1 MRRGGIATS
10 FRHHGITA
18 GQLSKSMDDLPR
30 IANCTRRETVK
41 RLTDGVTQAIVP
53 YRKEPLG
60 EERLFFAGF
69 PSPV

>member
-1 MRRGGIATS
+1 
-10 FRHHGITA
+10 
-18 GQLSKSMDDLPR
+18 MDDLPR